1 MGGGDLNLKK
11 SWHPSTFRNQE
22 RVWKEERKHADEQ
35 QKIDQMR
42 KELEEERQVQE
53 LQRMQEAAGGK
64 KRADKLDWMYA
75 APNASQTPGGDD
87 MEEYLLGK
95 KSVDNLL
102 RSKGEVQKVNDSVNE
117 RFALNTASP
126 VNERDT
132 AAKIREDPLLA
143 IKRREQEAVKA
154 IMNNPLK
161 MRALQDSKS
170 GKKKK
175 KDKKEHKHRKEHK
188 SRKHR
193 SSDDR
198 EEEES
203 DRYKRRRHESSR
215 SPVRSRHE
223 ASRSPI
229 RSDKY
234 RRRERSPSPTSDRGR
249 RSRRSPSPYSRSSRN
264 RSYSPRDRRISA
276 H

>member
-22 RVWKEERKHADEQ
+22 RVWKEERKHAEEQ

-75 APNASQTPGGDD
+75 APNASQAPGGDD

-102 RSKGEVQKVNDSVNE
+102 RSKGEVQKVNDAVNE
-117 RFALNTASP
+117 RFSFNNANP

-161 MRALQDSKS
+161 MRELQESKS

-193 SSDDR
+193 NSDDR
-198 EEEES
+198 EDEES
-203 DRYKRRRHESSR
+203 DPYKRRRHESSR
-215 SPVRSRHE
+215 SPVQSRYDTP
-223 ASRSPI
+223 RSPV
-229 RSDKY
+229 RSDRY
-234 RRRERSPSPTSDRGR
+234 RRRERTPSPTPDRGR